1 MALISYYNQPTGSNS
16 IDIENSPYTNAHT
29 VNLTVTTCK
38 EDVKSMNDFLGVG
51 GKTTVK
57 GIIDEIPEIS
67 YSTTWGDSPAAV
79 LNEKIKKFTQHK
91 WMKMFAVQRG
101 GYKPPL
107 VTDGWTQQFPKS
119 AEPLNIS
126 FKFRAYPIDNYYN
139 TSAFNDIIRLL
150 IFVTTPQNFNLSH
163 AVTSQANAIY
173 QAEAKGKEFAGIV
186 NDLKSALN
194 SEKVS
199 LKDMAEALKNN
210 KAGDDTSSAVKVLL
224 QKKDKLLDFIE
235 DLGDMKDDDTGGCP
249 LIQLGI
255 NGLIKPSDTVKW
267 LLKSWS
273 FKPSLNTT
281 YNNNP
286 IYVDFN
292 VSLQTQYVLTDADL
306 TKILY

>member
-16 IDIENSPYTNAHT
+16 IDIENSPYTKAHT
-29 VNLTVTTCK
+29 VELKVTTCK
-38 EDVKSMNDFLGVG
+38 EDEPYMNAVLNS
-51 GKTTVK
+51 KTTVQ

-79 LNEKIKKFTQHK
+79 LNEKVKKFTQHK

-150 IFVTTPQNFNLSH
+150 IFVTTPQNFTLSK
-163 AVTSQANAIY
+163 AVTSQAQAIY
-173 QAEAKGKEFAGIV
+173 HARDKGKEFGKIMNGLKNSLEGKDISFKDFADALENNTNANITAGAK
-186 NDLKSALN
+186 N
-194 SEKVS
+194 
-199 LKDMAEALKNN
+199 LKDR
-210 KAGDDTSSAVKVLL
+210 
-224 QKKDKLLDFIE
+224 KDELFKFIE

-292 VSLQTQYVLTDADL
+292 VSLQTQYILTDTDL

>member
-29 VNLTVTTCK
+29 VKLTVTTCK
-38 EDVKSMNDFLGVG
+38 EDEDYMNAFLN
-51 GKTTVK
+51 GKTVVQ

-79 LNEKIKKFTQHK
+79 LNEKVKKFTQHK
-91 WMKMFAVQRG
+91 WMKMFAVQKG

-150 IFVTTPQNFNLSH
+150 IFVTTPQEFKLSA
-163 AVTSQANAIY
+163 AVTSQVQAIY
-173 QAEAKGKEFAGIV
+173 KAEAKGKKFAGIV
-186 NDLKSALN
+186 NDLKNALG

-210 KAGDDTSSAVKVLL
+210 KAGADTSSAVSVLL
-224 QKKDKLLDFIE
+224 QKKEKLLDFIE

-255 NGLIKPSDTVKW
+255 NGLIKQSDTVKW

-292 VSLQTQYVLTDADL
+292 VSLQTQYILTDNDL
-306 TKILY
+306 TKILD

>member
-16 IDIENSPYTNAHT
+16 IDIENSPYTKAHT
-29 VNLTVTTCK
+29 VELKVTTCK
-38 EDVKSMNDFLGVG
+38 EDEPYMNTFLS

-91 WMKMFAVQRG
+91 WMKMFAMQRG

-139 TSAFNDIIRLL
+139 TSAFSDIIRLL
-150 IFVTTPQNFNLSH
+150 IFVTTPQEFTLSK
-163 AVTSQANAIY
+163 AVTSQLQAIY
-173 QAEAKGKEFAGIV
+173 QAEGKGKEFANIV
-186 NDLKSALN
+186 NGLKTSLESENVSFKDFADALEN
-194 SEKVS
+194 NPNANAATGANN
-199 LKDMAEALKNN
+199 LKE
-210 KAGDDTSSAVKVLL
+210 
-224 QKKDKLLDFIE
+224 KKDELFKFIE
-235 DLGDMKDDDTGGCP
+235 NLGNMEDNNTGGCP

-255 NGLIKPSDTVKW
+255 NDLIKPSSTVKW

-292 VSLQTQYVLTDADL
+292 VSLQTQYILTDTDL
-306 TKILY
+306 TEILC

>member
-16 IDIENSPYTNAHT
+16 IDIENSPYTKAHT
-29 VNLTVTTCK
+29 VNLKVTTCK
-38 EDVKSMNDFLGVG
+38 EDEDYMNAFLS
-51 GKTTVK
+51 GKTAVQ

-150 IFVTTPQNFNLSH
+150 IFVTTPQNFTLSK
-163 AVTSQANAIY
+163 AVTSQAQAIY
-173 QAEAKGKEFAGIV
+173 HARDKGKEFGKIV
-186 NDLKSALN
+186 NGLKNSLEGKDISFKDFADALEN
-194 SEKVS
+194 NTDANITARANN
-199 LKDMAEALKNN
+199 LKDR
-210 KAGDDTSSAVKVLL
+210 
-224 QKKDKLLDFIE
+224 KDELFKFIE

-292 VSLQTQYVLTDADL
+292 VSLQTQYILTDADL

>member
-16 IDIENSPYTNAHT
+16 IDIENSPYTKAHT

-38 EDVKSMNDFLGVG
+38 EDEDYMNAFLS
-51 GKTTVK
+51 GKTTVQ

-79 LNEKIKKFTQHK
+79 LNEKVKKFTQHK

-139 TSAFNDIIRLL
+139 TSAFSDIIRLL
-150 IFVTTPQNFNLSH
+150 IFVTTPQEFNLSK
-163 AVTSQANAIY
+163 AVTSQAQAIY
-173 QAEAKGKEFAGIV
+173 HARDKGEEFAEIV
-186 NDLKSALN
+186 NG
-194 SEKVS
+194 
-199 LKDMAEALKNN
+199 LKNSLEGEN
-210 KAGDDTSSAVKVLL
+210 VSFKDFADALENNTNANTTAGAENLRKR
-224 QKKDKLLDFIE
+224 KDELFKFIE
-235 DLGDMKDDDTGGCP
+235 NLGNMKDDDTGGCP

-255 NGLIKPSDTVKW
+255 NGLIKQSDTVKW

-292 VSLQTQYVLTDADL
+292 VSLQTQYILTDNDL

>member
-1 MALISYYNQPTGSNS
+1 MALISYYNQPPGSNS
-16 IDIENSPYTNAHT
+16 IDIENSPYTKAHT
-29 VNLTVTTCK
+29 VELKVTTCK
-38 EDVKSMNDFLGVG
+38 EDEPYMNTFLS

-139 TSAFNDIIRLL
+139 TSAFSDIIRLL
-150 IFVTTPQNFNLSH
+150 IFVTTPQEFTLSK
-163 AVTSQANAIY
+163 AVTSQGQAIY
-173 QAEAKGKEFAGIV
+173 QAEAKGKEFANIV
-186 NDLKSALN
+186 NGLKN
-194 SEKVS
+194 SLDGEKVS
-199 LKDMAEALKNN
+199 LKDFADALENNTNANTAGAENLRKRKDELLK
-210 KAGDDTSSAVKVLL
+210 
-224 QKKDKLLDFIE
+224 FIE
-235 DLGDMKDDDTGGCP
+235 NLGNMKDDDTGGCP

-255 NGLIKPSDTVKW
+255 NGLIKPSSTVKW

-292 VSLQTQYVLTDADL
+292 VSLQTQYILTDTNL
-306 TKILY
+306 TEILC

>member
-16 IDIENSPYTNAHT
+16 IDIENSPYTKAHT
-29 VNLTVTTCK
+29 VELKVTTCK
-38 EDVKSMNDFLGVG
+38 EDEPYMNTFLS

-91 WMKMFAVQRG
+91 WMKMFAMQRG

-139 TSAFNDIIRLL
+139 TSAFSDIIRLL
-150 IFVTTPQNFNLSH
+150 IFVTTPQEFTLSK
-163 AVTSQANAIY
+163 AVTSQLQAIY

-186 NDLKSALN
+186 KG
-194 SEKVS
+194 
-199 LKDMAEALKNN
+199 LKNSLESENVSFKDFAGALEENN
-210 KAGDDTSSAVKVLL
+210 KNETTTATENLIK
-224 QKKDKLLDFIE
+224 QKKRLLKFIE
-235 DLGDMKDDDTGGCP
+235 DLGNMEDNNTGGCP

-255 NGLIKPSDTVKW
+255 NGLIKPSSTVKW

-292 VSLQTQYVLTDADL
+292 VSLQTQYILTDTDL
-306 TKILY
+306 TEILC

>member
-1 MALISYYNQPTGSNS
+1 MALISYYNQPTSSNS
-16 IDIENSPYTNAHT
+16 IDIENSPYTKAHT
-29 VNLTVTTCK
+29 VELKVTTCK
-38 EDVKSMNDFLGVG
+38 EDEDYMNAFLS
-51 GKTTVK
+51 GKTAVQ

-139 TSAFNDIIRLL
+139 TSAFSDIIRLL
-150 IFVTTPQNFNLSH
+150 IFVTTPQEFTLSK
-163 AVTSQANAIY
+163 AVTSQGQAIY
-173 QAEAKGKEFAGIV
+173 QAEAKGKEFANIV
-186 NDLKSALN
+186 NGLKN
-194 SEKVS
+194 SLDGEKVS
-199 LKDMAEALKNN
+199 LKDFADALENNTNANTAGAENLRKRKDELLK
-210 KAGDDTSSAVKVLL
+210 
-224 QKKDKLLDFIE
+224 FIE
-235 DLGDMKDDDTGGCP
+235 NLGNMKDDDTGGCP

-255 NGLIKPSDTVKW
+255 NGLIKPSSTVKW

-292 VSLQTQYVLTDADL
+292 VSLQTQYILTDTNL
-306 TKILY
+306 TEILC

>member
-16 IDIENSPYTNAHT
+16 IDIENSPYTKAHT
-29 VNLTVTTCK
+29 VNLKVTTCK
-38 EDVKSMNDFLGVG
+38 EDEDYMNAFLG
-51 GKTTVK
+51 GKTTVQ

-79 LNEKIKKFTQHK
+79 LNEKVKKFTQHK
-91 WMKMFAVQRG
+91 WMKMFAMQRG

-150 IFVTTPQNFNLSH
+150 IFVTTPQEFSLSK
-163 AVTSQANAIY
+163 AVTSQAQAIY
-173 QAEAKGKEFAGIV
+173 HARDKGKEFADIV
-186 NDLKSALN
+186 NG
-194 SEKVS
+194 
-199 LKDMAEALKNN
+199 LKNSLEGEN
-210 KAGDDTSSAVKVLL
+210 VSFKDFADALENNTNANTTAGAKNLKE
-224 QKKDKLLDFIE
+224 QKDKLFKFIE
-235 DLGDMKDDDTGGCP
+235 ELGDMKDDDTGGCP

-292 VSLQTQYVLTDADL
+292 VSLQTQYILTDNDL
-306 TKILY
+306 TKILD

>member
-16 IDIENSPYTNAHT
+16 IDIENSPYTKAHT
-29 VNLTVTTCK
+29 VELRVTTCK
-38 EDVKSMNDFLGVG
+38 EDESYMNAFLDS
-51 GKTTVK
+51 KTTVQ

-150 IFVTTPQNFNLSH
+150 IFVTTPQNFTLSK
-163 AVTSQANAIY
+163 AVTSQAQAIY
-173 QAEAKGKEFAGIV
+173 HARDKGKEFGKIV
-186 NDLKSALN
+186 NG
-194 SEKVS
+194 
-199 LKDMAEALKNN
+199 LKNSLEGKDISFKDFADALEN
-210 KAGDDTSSAVKVLL
+210 NTNANTAAGAKNLKE
-224 QKKDKLLDFIE
+224 QKDKLFKFIE

-292 VSLQTQYVLTDADL
+292 VSLQTQYILTDADL
-306 TKILY
+306 TQILY

>member
-38 EDVKSMNDFLGVG
+38 EDESYMNAFLR
-51 GKTTVK
+51 GKTIVK

-139 TSAFNDIIRLL
+139 TSAFSDIIRLL
-150 IFVTTPQNFNLSH
+150 IFVTTPQEFTLSKT
-163 AVTSQANAIY
+163 VTSQIKAIY
-173 QAEAKGKEFAGIV
+173 HASDKGKEFGEIV
-186 NDLKSALN
+186 NG
-194 SEKVS
+194 
-199 LKDMAEALKNN
+199 LKNSLEGN
-210 KAGDDTSSAVKVLL
+210 NISFKDFADALENNTNVEGTAAKNLKE
-224 QKKDKLLDFIE
+224 QKDKLFNFIE
-235 DLGDMKDDDTGGCP
+235 GLGDMKDDDTGGCP

-292 VSLQTQYVLTDADL
+292 VSLQTQYILTDNDL
-306 TKILY
+306 TKILD

>member
-1 MALISYYNQPTGSNS
+1 MALISYYNQPTGSNN
-16 IDIENSPYTNAHT
+16 IDIENSPYTKAHT
-29 VNLTVTTCK
+29 VELKVTTCK
-38 EDVKSMNDFLGVG
+38 EDKSYMNTFLS

-91 WMKMFAVQRG
+91 WMKMFAMQRG

-139 TSAFNDIIRLL
+139 TSAFSDIIRLL
-150 IFVTTPQNFNLSH
+150 IFVTTPQEFTLSK
-163 AVTSQANAIY
+163 AVTSQIQAIY
-173 QAEAKGKEFAGIV
+173 QAEAKGEKFAGIV
-186 NDLKSALN
+186 NDLKKILD

-199 LKDMAEALKNN
+199 LKDMADALKNE
-210 KAGDDTSSAVKVLL
+210 KAGVNTSSEVSALL
-224 QKKDKLLDFIE
+224 KQKKALLDFIE
-235 DLGDMKDDDTGGCP
+235 GLGDMKDDDTGGCP
-249 LIQLGI
+249 LIQLDI
-255 NGLIKPSDTVKW
+255 NGLIKPSSKVKW

-292 VSLQTQYVLTDADL
+292 VSLQTQYILTDTDL
-306 TKILY
+306 TEILY

>member
-16 IDIENSPYTNAHT
+16 IDIENSPYTKAHT
-29 VNLTVTTCK
+29 VNLKVTTCK
-38 EDVKSMNDFLGVG
+38 EDEPFMNAFLS

-139 TSAFNDIIRLL
+139 TSAFSDIIRLL
-150 IFVTTPQNFNLSH
+150 IFVTTPQEFTLSK
-163 AVTSQANAIY
+163 AVTSQAQAIY
-173 QAEAKGKEFAGIV
+173 QAYDKGEKFAGIV
-186 NDLKSALN
+186 KG
-194 SEKVS
+194 
-199 LKDMAEALKNN
+199 LKNSLESEN
-210 KAGDDTSSAVKVLL
+210 VSFKDFADALENNTNVNTAGANNLKERKDELL
-224 QKKDKLLDFIE
+224 KFIE
-235 DLGDMKDDDTGGCP
+235 DLGNMKDDDTGGCP

-255 NGLIKPSDTVKW
+255 NGLIKPSSTVKW

-281 YNNNP
+281 YHNNP

-292 VSLQTQYVLTDADL
+292 VSLQTQYILTDTDL
-306 TKILY
+306 TEILY

>member
-16 IDIENSPYTNAHT
+16 IDIENSPYTKAHT
-29 VNLTVTTCK
+29 VELKVTTCK
-38 EDVKSMNDFLGVG
+38 EDEDYMNAFLS
-51 GKTTVK
+51 GKTAVQ

-67 YSTTWGDSPAAV
+67 YSTTWGESPAAV

-139 TSAFNDIIRLL
+139 TSAFSDIIRLL
-150 IFVTTPQNFNLSH
+150 IFVTTPQEFTLSKT
-163 AVTSQANAIY
+163 VTSQRQAIY
-173 QAEAKGKEFAGIV
+173 QAEAKGKEFAKIV
-186 NDLKSALN
+186 NDLKTSLESENVSFKDFADALEN
-194 SEKVS
+194 NTNANTAGAENLRKRKDEL
-199 LKDMAEALKNN
+199 LK
-210 KAGDDTSSAVKVLL
+210 
-224 QKKDKLLDFIE
+224 FIE
-235 DLGDMKDDDTGGCP
+235 NLGNMKDDDTGGCP

-255 NGLIKPSDTVKW
+255 NGLIKPSSTVKW

-292 VSLQTQYVLTDADL
+292 VSLQTQYILTDTNL
-306 TKILY
+306 TEILC

>member
-1 MALISYYNQPTGSNS
+1 
-16 IDIENSPYTNAHT
+16 
-29 VNLTVTTCK
+29 
-38 EDVKSMNDFLGVG
+38 
-51 GKTTVK
+51 
-57 GIIDEIPEIS
+57 
-67 YSTTWGDSPAAV
+67 
-79 LNEKIKKFTQHK
+79 
-91 WMKMFAVQRG
+91 MFAVQRG

-150 IFVTTPQNFNLSH
+150 IFVTTPQEFSLSK
-163 AVTSQANAIY
+163 AVTSQAQAIY
-173 QAEAKGKEFAGIV
+173 HARDKGKEFADIV
-186 NDLKSALN
+186 NG
-194 SEKVS
+194 
-199 LKDMAEALKNN
+199 LKNSLEGEN
-210 KAGDDTSSAVKVLL
+210 VSFKKFADALENNTNANAAAGANNLKE
-224 QKKDKLLDFIE
+224 KKDKLFKFIE
-235 DLGDMKDDDTGGCP
+235 NLGDMKDDDTGGCP

-281 YNNNP
+281 YHNNP

-292 VSLQTQYVLTDADL
+292 VSLQTQYILTDNDL
-306 TKILY
+306 TKILD

>member
-16 IDIENSPYTNAHT
+16 IDIENSPYTKAHT
-29 VNLTVTTCK
+29 VELKVTTCK
-38 EDVKSMNDFLGVG
+38 EDVKSMNKFLGS
-51 GKTTVK
+51 KTTVQ

-139 TSAFNDIIRLL
+139 TSAFSDIIRLL
-150 IFVTTPQNFNLSH
+150 IFVTTPQEFTLFDT
-163 AVTSQANAIY
+163 VESQEQAIY
-173 QAEAKGKEFAGIV
+173 QAYDKGEEFAGIV
-186 NDLKSALN
+186 NELKNTLN
-194 SEKVS
+194 SENAQ

-210 KAGDDTSSAVKVLL
+210 KAGDNTASAVSALL
-224 QKKDKLLDFIE
+224 DQKKRLFKLIE
-235 DLGDMKDDDTGGCP
+235 NLGDMKDDDTGGCP

-255 NGLIKPSDTVKW
+255 NGLIKQSDTVKW

-292 VSLQTQYVLTDADL
+292 VSLQTQYILTDTDL
-306 TKILY
+306 TEILC

>member
-16 IDIENSPYTNAHT
+16 IDIENSPYTKAHT
-29 VNLTVTTCK
+29 VNLKVTTCK
-38 EDVKSMNDFLGVG
+38 EDEDYMNAFLG
-51 GKTTVK
+51 GKTTVQ

-79 LNEKIKKFTQHK
+79 LNEKVKKFTQHK

-139 TSAFNDIIRLL
+139 TSAFSDIIRLL
-150 IFVTTPQNFNLSH
+150 IFVTTPQEFTLSK
-163 AVTSQANAIY
+163 AVTSQAQAIY
-173 QAEAKGKEFAGIV
+173 HARDKGKEFADIV
-186 NDLKSALN
+186 NGLKNSLEGENVSFKKFADALEN
-194 SEKVS
+194 NTNANTT
-199 LKDMAEALKNN
+199 AEAKNLKE
-210 KAGDDTSSAVKVLL
+210 
-224 QKKDKLLDFIE
+224 QKDKLFKFIE

-281 YNNNP
+281 YHNNP

-292 VSLQTQYVLTDADL
+292 VSLQTQYILTDNDL
-306 TKILY
+306 TKILD

>member
-16 IDIENSPYTNAHT
+16 IDIENSPYTKAHT

-38 EDVKSMNDFLGVG
+38 EDESYMNTFLS

-139 TSAFNDIIRLL
+139 TSAFSDIIRLL
-150 IFVTTPQNFNLSH
+150 IFVTTPQEFTLSKT
-163 AVTSQANAIY
+163 VTSQIQAIY

-186 NDLKSALN
+186 
-194 SEKVS
+194 EG
-199 LKDMAEALKNN
+199 LKNSLESENVSFKDFADALEENN
-210 KAGDDTSSAVKVLL
+210 KNETATATENLKE
-224 QKKDKLLDFIE
+224 KKDKLLKFIE
-235 DLGDMKDDDTGGCP
+235 NLGDMNDDDTGGCP

-255 NGLIKPSDTVKW
+255 NGLIKPSYKVKW

-292 VSLQTQYVLTDADL
+292 VSLQTQYILTDADL
-306 TKILY
+306 TEILY

>member
-16 IDIENSPYTNAHT
+16 IDIENSPYNKAHT
-29 VNLTVTTCK
+29 VELKVTTCK
-38 EDVKSMNDFLGVG
+38 EDELYMNAFLS
-51 GKTTVK
+51 GKTIVK

-139 TSAFNDIIRLL
+139 TSAFSDIIRLL
-150 IFVTTPQNFNLSH
+150 IFVTTPQEFELSK
-163 AVTSQANAIY
+163 AVTSQAQAIY
-173 QAEAKGKEFAGIV
+173 QAYDKGEKFAGIV
-186 NDLKSALN
+186 KG
-194 SEKVS
+194 
-199 LKDMAEALKNN
+199 LKNSLEDEN
-210 KAGDDTSSAVKVLL
+210 ISFKDFADALENNTNANTSAGAKNLIKRRDELFK
-224 QKKDKLLDFIE
+224 FIE

-255 NGLIKPSDTVKW
+255 NGLIKPSSTVKW

-292 VSLQTQYVLTDADL
+292 VSLQTQYILTDTDL
-306 TKILY
+306 TQILY

>member
-16 IDIENSPYTNAHT
+16 IDIENSPYTKAHT
-29 VNLTVTTCK
+29 VELKVTTCK
-38 EDVKSMNDFLGVG
+38 EDEPYMNTFLR

-91 WMKMFAVQRG
+91 WMKMFAMQRG

-139 TSAFNDIIRLL
+139 TSAFSDIIRLL
-150 IFVTTPQNFNLSH
+150 IFVTTPQEFTLSK
-163 AVTSQANAIY
+163 AVTSQLQAIY
-173 QAEAKGKEFAGIV
+173 QAEAKGKEFANIV
-186 NDLKSALN
+186 NGLKTSLESENVSFKDFADALEEN
-194 SEKVS
+194 NRNETTTATVN
-199 LKDMAEALKNN
+199 LKE
-210 KAGDDTSSAVKVLL
+210 
-224 QKKDKLLDFIE
+224 KKDKLLKFIE
-235 DLGDMKDDDTGGCP
+235 NLGNMEDNNTGGCP

-255 NGLIKPSDTVKW
+255 NGLIKPSSKVKW

-292 VSLQTQYVLTDADL
+292 VSLQTQYILTDTDL
-306 TKILY
+306 TEILC

>member
-16 IDIENSPYTNAHT
+16 IDIENSPYTKAHT
-29 VNLTVTTCK
+29 VNLKVTTCK
-38 EDVKSMNDFLGVG
+38 EDEDYMNTFLG
-51 GKTTVK
+51 GKTTVQ

-126 FKFRAYPIDNYYN
+126 FKFRSYPIDNYYN

-150 IFVTTPQNFNLSH
+150 IFVTTPQEFMLSN
-163 AVTSQANAIY
+163 AVTSQAQAIY
-173 QAEAKGKEFAGIV
+173 QAYDKGEEFAGIV
-186 NDLKSALN
+186 KG
-194 SEKVS
+194 
-199 LKDMAEALKNN
+199 LKNSLEGEN
-210 KAGDDTSSAVKVLL
+210 ISFKDFADALENNTNSSNSGAVNLKEQKDRLL
-224 QKKDKLLDFIE
+224 KFIE

-255 NGLIKPSDTVKW
+255 NGLIKPSSTVKW

-281 YNNNP
+281 YHNNP

-292 VSLQTQYVLTDADL
+292 VSLQTQYILTDTDL
-306 TKILY
+306 TEILC

>member
-29 VNLTVTTCK
+29 VKLKVTTCK
-38 EDVKSMNDFLGVG
+38 EDEDYMNAFLS
-51 GKTTVK
+51 GKTTVQ

-79 LNEKIKKFTQHK
+79 LNEKVKKFTQHK

-150 IFVTTPQNFNLSH
+150 IFVTTPQEFSLSK
-163 AVTSQANAIY
+163 AVTSQAQAIY
-173 QAEAKGKEFAGIV
+173 HARDKGKEFADIV
-186 NDLKSALN
+186 NG
-194 SEKVS
+194 
-199 LKDMAEALKNN
+199 LKNSLEGEN
-210 KAGDDTSSAVKVLL
+210 VSFKDFADALENNTNANTTAGAKNLKE
-224 QKKDKLLDFIE
+224 QKDKLFKFIE

-292 VSLQTQYVLTDADL
+292 VSLQTQYILTDNDL
-306 TKILY
+306 TKILD

>member
-16 IDIENSPYTNAHT
+16 IDIENSPYTKAHT
-29 VNLTVTTCK
+29 VELKVTTCK
-38 EDVKSMNDFLGVG
+38 EDEDYMNAFLS
-51 GKTTVK
+51 GKTTVQ

-139 TSAFNDIIRLL
+139 TSAFSDIIRLL
-150 IFVTTPQNFNLSH
+150 IFVTTPQEFTLSK
-163 AVTSQANAIY
+163 AVTSQLQAIY
-173 QAEAKGKEFAGIV
+173 QAEAKGKKFAGIV
-186 NDLKSALN
+186 KGLKN
-194 SEKVS
+194 SLDGEKVS
-199 LKDMAEALKNN
+199 LKDFADALENNTNANTAGAENLRKQ
-210 KAGDDTSSAVKVLL
+210 KDELL
-224 QKKDKLLDFIE
+224 EFIE
-235 DLGDMKDDDTGGCP
+235 NLGNMKDDDTGGCP

-255 NGLIKPSDTVKW
+255 NGLIKPSSTVKW

-292 VSLQTQYVLTDADL
+292 VSLQTQYILTDTDL
-306 TKILY
+306 TEILC

>member
-16 IDIENSPYTNAHT
+16 IDIENSPYTKAHT
-29 VNLTVTTCK
+29 VNLKVTTCK
-38 EDVKSMNDFLGVG
+38 EDEDYMNAFLS
-51 GKTTVK
+51 GKTTVQ

-150 IFVTTPQNFNLSH
+150 IFVTTPQNFTLSK
-163 AVTSQANAIY
+163 AVTSQAQAIY
-173 QAEAKGKEFAGIV
+173 HARDKGKEFGKIV
-186 NDLKSALN
+186 NGLKNSLEGKDISFKDFADALEN
-194 SEKVS
+194 NTDANITARAKN
-199 LKDMAEALKNN
+199 LKDR
-210 KAGDDTSSAVKVLL
+210 
-224 QKKDKLLDFIE
+224 KDELFKFIE

-292 VSLQTQYVLTDADL
+292 VSLQTQYILTDADL

>member
-16 IDIENSPYTNAHT
+16 IDIENSPYTKAHT
-29 VNLTVTTCK
+29 VNLKVTTCK
-38 EDVKSMNDFLGVG
+38 EDEDYMNAFLG
-51 GKTTVK
+51 GKTTVQ

-79 LNEKIKKFTQHK
+79 LNEKVKKFTQHK

-150 IFVTTPQNFNLSH
+150 IFVTTPQEFSLSK
-163 AVTSQANAIY
+163 AVTSQAQAIY
-173 QAEAKGKEFAGIV
+173 HARDKGKEFADIV
-186 NDLKSALN
+186 NG
-194 SEKVS
+194 
-199 LKDMAEALKNN
+199 LKNSLEGEN
-210 KAGDDTSSAVKVLL
+210 VSFKDFADALENNTNAADGAKNLIDKRDELL
-224 QKKDKLLDFIE
+224 KFIE
-235 DLGDMKDDDTGGCP
+235 NLGNMKDDDTGGCP

-281 YNNNP
+281 YHNNP

-292 VSLQTQYVLTDADL
+292 VSLQTQYILTDADL
-306 TKILY
+306 TQILY

>member
-29 VNLTVTTCK
+29 VNLRVTTCK
-38 EDVKSMNDFLGVG
+38 EDEDYMNAFLS
-51 GKTTVK
+51 GKTAVQ

-91 WMKMFAVQRG
+91 WMKMFAMQRG

-139 TSAFNDIIRLL
+139 TSAFSDIIRLL
-150 IFVTTPQNFNLSH
+150 IFVTTPQEFTLSK
-163 AVTSQANAIY
+163 AVTSQIQAIY
-173 QAEAKGKEFAGIV
+173 QAEAKGEKFAGIV
-186 NDLKSALN
+186 NDLKKILD

-199 LKDMAEALKNN
+199 LKDIADALKNE
-210 KAGDDTSSAVKVLL
+210 KAGVNTSSEVSALL
-224 QKKDKLLDFIE
+224 KQKKALLDFIE
-235 DLGDMKDDDTGGCP
+235 GLGDMKDDDTGGCP
-249 LIQLGI
+249 LIQLDI
-255 NGLIKPSDTVKW
+255 NGLIKPSSKVKW

-292 VSLQTQYVLTDADL
+292 VSLQTQYILTDTDL
-306 TKILY
+306 TQILY

>member
-16 IDIENSPYTNAHT
+16 IDIENSPYTKAHT
-29 VNLTVTTCK
+29 VNLKVTTCK
-38 EDVKSMNDFLGVG
+38 EDEPFMDAFLS

-139 TSAFNDIIRLL
+139 TSAFSDIIRLL
-150 IFVTTPQNFNLSH
+150 IFVTTPQGFKLSN
-163 AVTSQANAIY
+163 AVTSQVQAIY
-173 QAEAKGKEFAGIV
+173 QARDKGEEFGEIV
-186 NDLKSALN
+186 NG
-194 SEKVS
+194 
-199 LKDMAEALKNN
+199 LKNSLEGN
-210 KAGDDTSSAVKVLL
+210 NISFKDFADALENNTNVEGTAAKNLKE
-224 QKKDKLLDFIE
+224 QKDKLFNFIE
-235 DLGDMKDDDTGGCP
+235 GLGNMKDDDTGGCP

-255 NGLIKPSDTVKW
+255 NGLIKPSSTVKW

-292 VSLQTQYVLTDADL
+292 VSLQTQYILTDADL

>member
-1 MALISYYNQPTGSNS
+1 MALISYYNQPIGSNS
-16 IDIENSPYTNAHT
+16 IDIENSPYTKAHT
-29 VNLTVTTCK
+29 VNLKVTTCK
-38 EDVKSMNDFLGVG
+38 EDEDYMNAFLG
-51 GKTTVK
+51 GKTVVQ

-79 LNEKIKKFTQHK
+79 LNEKVKKFTQHK
-91 WMKMFAVQRG
+91 WMKMFAQQKG
-101 GYKPPL
+101 SYKPPL

-150 IFVTTPQNFNLSH
+150 IFVTTPQEFTLSK
-163 AVTSQANAIY
+163 AVTSQAQAIY
-173 QAEAKGKEFAGIV
+173 QAYDKGEEFAGIV
-186 NDLKSALN
+186 KG
-194 SEKVS
+194 
-199 LKDMAEALKNN
+199 LKNSLEGEN
-210 KAGDDTSSAVKVLL
+210 ISYKDFADALENNTNANAAAGANNLKE
-224 QKKDKLLDFIE
+224 KKDKLFEFIE
-235 DLGDMKDDDTGGCP
+235 NLGDMKDDDTGGCP

-255 NGLIKPSDTVKW
+255 NGLIKPSSRVKW

-292 VSLQTQYVLTDADL
+292 VSLQTQYILTDTDL
-306 TKILY
+306 TEILC

>member
-16 IDIENSPYTNAHT
+16 IDIENSPYTKAHT
-29 VNLTVTTCK
+29 VELKVTTCK
-38 EDVKSMNDFLGVG
+38 EDEDYMNAFLS
-51 GKTTVK
+51 GKTAVQ

-139 TSAFNDIIRLL
+139 TSAFSDIIRLL
-150 IFVTTPQNFNLSH
+150 IFVTTPQEFTLSK
-163 AVTSQANAIY
+163 AVTSQGQAIY
-173 QAEAKGKEFAGIV
+173 QAEAKGKEFANIV
-186 NDLKSALN
+186 NGLKN
-194 SEKVS
+194 SLDGEKVS
-199 LKDMAEALKNN
+199 LKDFADALENNTNANTAGAENLKE
-210 KAGDDTSSAVKVLL
+210 
-224 QKKDKLLDFIE
+224 KKDKLLKFI
-235 DLGDMKDDDTGGCP
+235 DNLGNMKDDDTGGCP

-255 NGLIKPSDTVKW
+255 NGLIKPSSTVKW

-292 VSLQTQYVLTDADL
+292 VSLQTQYILTDTNL
-306 TKILY
+306 TEILC

>member
-16 IDIENSPYTNAHT
+16 IDIENSPYTKAHT
-29 VNLTVTTCK
+29 VELKVTTCK
-38 EDVKSMNDFLGVG
+38 EDEDYMNAFLS
-51 GKTTVK
+51 GKTAVQ

-139 TSAFNDIIRLL
+139 TSAFSDIIRLL
-150 IFVTTPQNFNLSH
+150 IFVTTPQEFTLSK
-163 AVTSQANAIY
+163 AVTSQGQAIY
-173 QAEAKGKEFAGIV
+173 QAEAKGKEFANIV
-186 NDLKSALN
+186 NGLKN
-194 SEKVS
+194 SLDGEKVS
-199 LKDMAEALKNN
+199 LKDFADALENNTNANTAGAENLRKRKDELLK
-210 KAGDDTSSAVKVLL
+210 
-224 QKKDKLLDFIE
+224 FIE
-235 DLGDMKDDDTGGCP
+235 NLGNMKDDDTGGCP

-255 NGLIKPSDTVKW
+255 NGLIKPSSTVKW

-292 VSLQTQYVLTDADL
+292 VSLQTQYILTDTDL
-306 TKILY
+306 TEILC

>member
-16 IDIENSPYTNAHT
+16 IDIENSPYTKAHT
-29 VNLTVTTCK
+29 VKLTVTTCK
-38 EDVKSMNDFLGVG
+38 EDEDYMNAFLS
-51 GKTTVK
+51 GKTTVQ

-139 TSAFNDIIRLL
+139 TSAFSDIIRLL
-150 IFVTTPQNFNLSH
+150 IFVTTPQEFTLSK
-163 AVTSQANAIY
+163 AVTSQGQAIY
-173 QAEAKGKEFAGIV
+173 QAEDKGKEFADIV
-186 NDLKSALN
+186 NGLKTSLDG
-194 SEKVS
+194 EKVS
-199 LKDMAEALKNN
+199 LKDFADALENN
-210 KAGDDTSSAVKVLL
+210 TNANSAGANNLIN
-224 QKKDKLLDFIE
+224 QKKRLFKFIE
-235 DLGDMKDDDTGGCP
+235 DLGNMKDDDTGGCP
-249 LIQLGI
+249 LIQLEI
-255 NGLIKPSDTVKW
+255 NGLIKPASTVKW

-292 VSLQTQYVLTDADL
+292 VSLQTQYILTDNDL

>member
-16 IDIENSPYTNAHT
+16 IDIENSPYTKAHT
-29 VNLTVTTCK
+29 VELRVTTCK
-38 EDVKSMNDFLGVG
+38 EDEPYMNAFLR
-51 GKTTVK
+51 GKTTVQ

-91 WMKMFAVQRG
+91 WMKMFAMQRG

-139 TSAFNDIIRLL
+139 TSAFSDIIRLL
-150 IFVTTPQNFNLSH
+150 IFVTTPQRFSLSDT
-163 AVTSQANAIY
+163 VTSQAQAIY
-173 QAEAKGKEFAGIV
+173 HARDKGKEFGEIM
-186 NDLKSALN
+186 NG
-194 SEKVS
+194 
-199 LKDMAEALKNN
+199 LKNSLEGN
-210 KAGDDTSSAVKVLL
+210 NISFKDFADALENNTNVEGTAAKNLKE
-224 QKKDKLLDFIE
+224 QKDKLFNFIKG
-235 DLGDMKDDDTGGCP
+235 LGDMKDDDTGGCP

-255 NGLIKPSDTVKW
+255 NGLIKPSSTVKW

-281 YNNNP
+281 YNSNP

-292 VSLQTQYVLTDADL
+292 VSLQTQYILTDADL

>member
-16 IDIENSPYTNAHT
+16 IDIENSPYTKAHT
-29 VNLTVTTCK
+29 VELKVTTCK
-38 EDVKSMNDFLGVG
+38 EDEDYMNAFLS

-139 TSAFNDIIRLL
+139 TSAFSDIIRLL
-150 IFVTTPQNFNLSH
+150 IFVTTPQEFTLSK
-163 AVTSQANAIY
+163 AVTSQLQAIY
-173 QAEAKGKEFAGIV
+173 QAEAKGKEFANIV
-186 NDLKSALN
+186 NGLKTSLESENVSFKDFADALEN
-194 SEKVS
+194 NTNANTTAGAEN
-199 LKDMAEALKNN
+199 LKE
-210 KAGDDTSSAVKVLL
+210 
-224 QKKDKLLDFIE
+224 QKDKLFKFIE

-255 NGLIKPSDTVKW
+255 NGLIKPSSTVKW

-292 VSLQTQYVLTDADL
+292 VSLQTQYVLTDTDL
-306 TKILY
+306 TEILC

>member
-16 IDIENSPYTNAHT
+16 IDIENSPYTKAHT
-29 VNLTVTTCK
+29 VKLTVTTCK
-38 EDVKSMNDFLGVG
+38 EDVKSMNKFLGS
-51 GKTTVK
+51 KTTVQ

-91 WMKMFAVQRG
+91 WMKMFAMQSG

-150 IFVTTPQNFNLSH
+150 IFVTTPQKFNLSH
-163 AVTSQANAIY
+163 AVTSQTEAIY
-173 QAEAKGKEFAGIV
+173 QAEAKGEKFAGIV
-186 NDLKSALN
+186 NELKKILD

-199 LKDMAEALKNN
+199 LKDMADALKNK
-210 KAGDDTSSAVKVLL
+210 KAGVNTSSEVSALL
-224 QKKDKLLDFIE
+224 KQKEALLDFIE

-249 LIQLGI
+249 LIQLDI
-255 NGLIKPSDTVKW
+255 NGLIKPSSKVKW

-292 VSLQTQYVLTDADL
+292 VSLQTQYILTDTDL
-306 TKILY
+306 TEILY

>member
-16 IDIENSPYTNAHT
+16 IDIENSPYTKAHT
-29 VNLTVTTCK
+29 VNLKVTTCK
-38 EDVKSMNDFLGVG
+38 EDEDYMNAFLG
-51 GKTTVK
+51 GKTTVQ

-79 LNEKIKKFTQHK
+79 LNEKVKKFTQHK

-150 IFVTTPQNFNLSH
+150 IFVTTPQEFSLSKT
-163 AVTSQANAIY
+163 VTSQAQAIY
-173 QAEAKGKEFAGIV
+173 HARDKGKEFADIV
-186 NDLKSALN
+186 NG
-194 SEKVS
+194 
-199 LKDMAEALKNN
+199 LKNSLEGEN
-210 KAGDDTSSAVKVLL
+210 VSFKKFADALENNTNANTTAGAKNLKK
-224 QKKDKLLDFIE
+224 QKDKLFKFIE

-292 VSLQTQYVLTDADL
+292 VSLQTQYILTDNDL
-306 TKILY
+306 TKILD

>member
-1 MALISYYNQPTGSNS
+1 MALISYYNQPAGSNS
-16 IDIENSPYTNAHT
+16 IDTENSPYTKAHT
-29 VNLTVTTCK
+29 VNLKVTTCK
-38 EDVKSMNDFLGVG
+38 EDENYMNAFLS
-51 GKTTVK
+51 GKTTVQ

-150 IFVTTPQNFNLSH
+150 IFVTTPQNFTLSK
-163 AVTSQANAIY
+163 AVTSQAQAIY
-173 QAEAKGKEFAGIV
+173 HARDKGKEFGKIV
-186 NDLKSALN
+186 NG
-194 SEKVS
+194 
-199 LKDMAEALKNN
+199 LKNSLEGKDISFKDFADALEN
-210 KAGDDTSSAVKVLL
+210 NTNAADGAKNLIDKRDELL
-224 QKKDKLLDFIE
+224 KFIE
-235 DLGDMKDDDTGGCP
+235 NLGDMKDDDTGGCP

-292 VSLQTQYVLTDADL
+292 ISLQTQYILTDADL
-306 TKILY
+306 TQILY